1 MFFGIDAFDSTDF
14 FDRTRLG
21 NVATQGIDRVRRINE
36 DTPTFKDVYHLFDPP
51 WFWVFFVQSDEFRHD
66 FLG

>member
-1 MFFGIDAFDSTDF
+1 MLFGINAFDSTDF

-21 NVATQGIDRVRRINE
+21 NVAAQGIDRVGRINE
-36 DTPTFKDVYHLFDPP
+36 DTPILEDIYHLLDP
-51 WFWVFFVQSDEFRHD
+51 FGIWVFFVQSDVFRHV